1 MLAEISHPVNS
12 LWEPLFSTLLSKNI
26 YTVYLRNE
34 FENKCFTKQNCLKVD
49 WFFLKENF
57 SQLLA
62 SKKGDLFQPSQSGVL
77 TKI

>member
-1 MLAEISHPVNS
+1 MLAEISHPVKS
-12 LWEPLFSTLLSKNI
+12 LWEPLFSTLLKKNI

-34 FENKCFTKQNCLKVD
+34 FENKCLTKQNCLKVD
-49 WFFLKENF
+49 WFLKENF

>member
-1 MLAEISHPVNS
+1 MLAEIGHPVNI
-12 LWEPLFSTLLSKNI
+12 WEPLFSTLLSKNI

-34 FENKCFTKQNCLKVD
+34 FENKCFTKQNCIKVD
-49 WFFLKENF
+49 WFLKENF

>member
-34 FENKCFTKQNCLKVD
+34 FENKCFTKQNCIKVD
-49 WFFLKENF
+49 WFLKENF

>member
-1 MLAEISHPVNS
+1 MLAEISHPVKS

-34 FENKCFTKQNCLKVD
+34 FENKCFTKQNCLKVV
-49 WFFLKENF
+49 WFLKENF

>member
-1 MLAEISHPVNS
+1 MLAEISHSVNS

-34 FENKCFTKQNCLKVD
+34 FENKCFTKQNCIKVD
-49 WFFLKENF
+49 WFFKENF